1 MFSDYRESEL
11 TKFSHISIGQ
21 LVNLGKKEVL
31 NCFWIQRRQSI
42 WLNKTASQQNPGSCE
57 QSRDAQALMLVF

>member
-11 TKFSHISIGQ
+11 TKFLHISIGQ

-31 NCFWIQRRQSI
+31 NCFEYKGDKAFG
-42 WLNKTASQQNPGSCE
+42 LTKLPHNKVLGPVNKAEMPK
-57 QSRDAQALMLVF
+57 L